1 MLVSLGSIVYFSCV
15 YTIWAISEISK
26 HRKSK
31 TVQDMSSVAEKKK
44 LELIKSY
51 EYEGVLA
58 YFNPSFF
65 PRDISFDPMMQGK
78 ENTSI
83 VNYTEDT

>member
-1 MLVSLGSIVYFSCV
+1 MG
-15 YTIWAISEISK
+15 
-26 HRKSK
+26 
-31 TVQDMSSVAEKKK
+31 SVAEKKK